1 MESETSI
8 IFNSLVIVCF
18 LLANGFFVASEFALV
33 SSRKTKI
40 LQLKEEGNKE
50 ASIACEALN
59 DLDRYIAAT
68 QLGITIASIG
78 LGWVGEATIAR
89 IIEPVF
95 MFLPGI
101 SKSLATHSIS
111 VAIAFSIITILHVVI
126 GELMPKAIALQF
138 PVKIALFVAKPMK
151 LIAKIFN
158 PMIFILN
165 GLGFSLLKVL
175 HIPHSN
181 TSQFVHST
189 EELNMIIDAS
199 YQEGVLNE
207 TEKDLLQNVF
217 KFSDLTAKQVM
228 VPRTDMV
235 CIPVDASDEEF
246 KRISLENQYTRYPV
260 YKDDLDHILGI
271 VHIKDFYSFL
281 ANNQYVDISKI
292 IRPAM
297 LIPETVTIDNLVL
310 EFRKNHA
317 QIAIVVDEFGGT
329 SGLVTLE
336 DVIEEIVG
344 EVQDEF
350 DDEEET
356 NIEKINDNEYIANAM
371 MRIDELYEYFG
382 LSLEEDVEDVETIGG
397 LVVKELGR
405 IAEIGDKAEYK
416 DLCFE
421 VLEIDCARILK
432 LKIQKKQVSENEDT
446 KTTDEQQ
453 INQQS

>member
-8 IFNSLVIVCF
+8 IFNLLIIICL

-40 LQLKEEGNKE
+40 LQLKDEGNKD
-50 ASIACEALN
+50 ASIVCDALD

-89 IIEPVF
+89 IIEPLF
-95 MFLPGI
+95 IFLPGI

-138 PVKIALFVAKPMK
+138 PVKIALFVAKPMM
-151 LIAKIFN
+151 LVTKIFN
-158 PMIFILN
+158 PLIFILN
-165 GLGFSLLKVL
+165 GFGFALLKL
-175 HIPHSN
+175 FHIPHSN
-181 TSQFVHST
+181 SSQFVHST
-189 EELNMIIDAS
+189 EELNMLIDAS

-297 LIPETVTIDNLVL
+297 LVPETVTIDNLVL

-317 QIAIVVDEFGGT
+317 QIAIIVDEFGGT

-350 DDEEET
+350 DDEDET
-356 NIEKINDNEYIANAM
+356 NIKQINENEYIANAM
-371 MRIDELYEYFG
+371 MRIDELYKYFD
-382 LSLEEDVEDVETIGG
+382 LNLEEDVEDVETIGG

-416 DLCFE
+416 NLCFE

-432 LKIQKKQVSENEDT
+432 LKIQRKQVSS
-446 KTTDEQQ
+446 DEEALNIDEEQHL
-453 INQQS
+453 NQ